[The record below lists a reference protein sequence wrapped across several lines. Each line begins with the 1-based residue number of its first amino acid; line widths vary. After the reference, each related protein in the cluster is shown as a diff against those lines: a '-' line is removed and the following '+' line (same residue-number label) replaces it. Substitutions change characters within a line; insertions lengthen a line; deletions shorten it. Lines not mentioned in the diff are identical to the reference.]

1 MDAENIK
8 FEKREP
14 KGIEAISKFF
24 SQKARELMSES
35 EGGLKIK
42 ENNLRID
49 MSGHSN
55 IYNSKKIEK
64 DKEYVEGMKKNF
76 KARME
81 GELNERKKEREIK
94 GKEKNAMLE
103 AIKTA
108 LFNKYL
114 GEQFIVVRTSER
126 DDYHKGVDNLIIER
140 KTGNIV
146 SAFDEARETSLEDKR
161 DEIRRKNVVEGGA
174 KVEYGIKIDED
185 SKKIVPFGKIHS
197 LPIFYLSLSDQD
209 IEDGIN
215 NFSIN
220 SESELEKRLM
230 REFLNEIDIQIRDLG
245 EERLEDGIRERVDDF
260 KDSMLEIPKKI
271 WESSFE
277 K

>member
-1 MDAENIK
+1 MGIENRK

-14 KGIEAISKFF
+14 RGIEAISKFF

-64 DKEYVEGMKKNF
+64 DREYVKNMKDKFNF
-76 KARME
+76 DLRQKPIE
-81 GELNERKKEREIK
+81 EQEIQIR
-94 GKEKNAMLE
+94 GQEKNIKLE

-114 GEQFIVVRTSER
+114 GGQFIVVRTSER

-146 SAFDEARETSLEDKR
+146 SAFDEARGKSMEGKR
-161 DEIRRKNVVEGGA
+161 DKIRRKNVSEGGA
-174 KVEYGIKIDED
+174 TIEYGIKIDED
-185 SKKIVPFGKIHS
+185 SKKIVPSSKIHS
-197 LPIFYLSLSDQD
+197 LPIFHLSLSDQD

-220 SESELEKRLM
+220 SESDLEKRLM
-230 REFLNEIDIQIRDLG
+230 REFLNEIDIQIKDLE
-245 EERLEDGIRERVDDF
+245 EERLKEGIKERVDDF
-260 KDSMLEIPKKI
+260 KDSMLEIPKEI
-271 WESSFE
+271 WESSF
-277 K
+277 KK